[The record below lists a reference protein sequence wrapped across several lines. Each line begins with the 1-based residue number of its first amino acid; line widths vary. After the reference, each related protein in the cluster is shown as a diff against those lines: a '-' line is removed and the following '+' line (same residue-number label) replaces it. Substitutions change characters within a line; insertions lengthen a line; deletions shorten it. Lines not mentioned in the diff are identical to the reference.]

1 MYVEIYYRTHPTPS
15 EHSVSQCC
23 SINNVQTV
31 KTKLK
36 DRRTVI
42 TVGNCS
48 HSILQ
53 VIGIVLQNK
62 VGDTDLCM

>member
-1 MYVEIYYRTHPTPS
+1 MSVDNYYRTSPTPS

-23 SINNVQTV
+23 NIKNVQTV

-48 HSILQ
+48 HSMLQ

-62 VGDTDLCM
+62 VDDTDLCM